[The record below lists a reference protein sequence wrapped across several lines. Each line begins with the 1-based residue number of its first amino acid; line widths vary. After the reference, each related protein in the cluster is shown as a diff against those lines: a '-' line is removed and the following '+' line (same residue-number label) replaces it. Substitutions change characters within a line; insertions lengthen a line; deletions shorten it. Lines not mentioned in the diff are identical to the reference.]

1 MADKSLDAVEMD
13 DVCQWVE
20 KSTKTCTSEMRVK

>member
-1 MADKSLDAVEMD
+1 MAGLDAVEMD

-20 KSTKTCTSEMRVK
+20 KSTKTSTSEMRVK